1 MKVFLNKVAAV
12 FFVLCIIFIPLNFVN
27 NDFQLQI
34 TKFIFQDLIRFLENI
49 CFENAMKNIDF
60 SSDTISLNLLVLVL
74 LVIAVSIVFLLQII
88 LRTRI
93 EIILISKT
101 AIAYYLAFI
110 LLKYGFDKIF
120 KSQFYLPEPN
130 ILYSE
135 FKDLSRDILYWST
148 IGTSRFYSISLG
160 IIEIFTAVLILINR
174 TRIVGFLLSIGV
186 FINVILINFGFDISV
201 KTFSVLL
208 LSMAIWAVSDD
219 LKLIFDFFIRRKN
232 IQLATVDFHIITSK
246 PIRNGIK
253 TFIIGTFLIIILV
266 PYFESQNFNDDSVS
280 RPFLHGIYNVIN
292 IDSTK
297 NPLKINRVFI
307 HRKNYLILE
316 NSCHQKVDYYF
327 KIDSLKK
334 QLKLSDYHSKTQIIN
349 FNYLSK
355 DSVLVLVFPNF
366 KLIAKAEN
374 WRKSKVLQ
382 NDFHWA
388 IDAIE

>member
-1 MKVFLNKVAAV
+1 MKVFLNKIAAV
-12 FFVLCIIFIPLNFVN
+12 FFVLCMIFIPLHFVN
-27 NDFQLQI
+27 NDFQDEIVQFL
-34 TKFIFQDLIRFLENI
+34 FQDLIRFLENI
-49 CFENAMKNIDF
+49 FFENAMKNIDF

-74 LVIAVSIVFLLQII
+74 MVIAVSIVFLLQII
-88 LRTRI
+88 LRKRI
-93 EIILISKT
+93 DIILISKT
-101 AIAYYLAFI
+101 AIAYYLAFV

-160 IIEIFTAVLILINR
+160 IIEVFTAVLILINR
-174 TRIVGFLLSIGV
+174 TRIVGFLLSIGI

-208 LSMAIWAVSDD
+208 LTMAIWAISDE
-219 LKLIFDFFIRRKN
+219 LILIFDFFIRRRKT
-232 IQLATVDFHIITSK
+232 QLATSDFYLIK
-246 PIRNGIK
+246 PKSIRNGTK
-253 TFIIGTFLIIILV
+253 TFIIGSFFIIILL
-266 PYFESQNFNDDSVS
+266 PYFENQNFNDDCIS
-280 RPFLHGIYNVIN
+280 RPFLHGIYNVMN
-292 IDSTK
+292 SDSVK
-297 NPLKINRVFI
+297 NSLKINRIFI

-316 NSCHQKVDYYF
+316 NSKHKKLDYYF
-327 KIDSLKK
+327 EIDSFKK

-349 FNYLSK
+349 FNYSSK
-355 DSVLVLVFPNF
+355 DSVLELVFPNF

-382 NDFHWA
+382 NDFHWT

>member
-1 MKVFLNKVAAV
+1 MKVILNKTVAV
-12 FFVLCIIFIPLNFVN
+12 FFVLCMIFIPLNFVN
-27 NDFQLQI
+27 NDFQLKT
-34 TKFIFQDLIRFLENI
+34 TKFLFQDLILFLENI
-49 CFENAMKNIDF
+49 FFENAIKNIDF

-74 LVIAVSIVFLLQII
+74 MVIAVSFVFLLQII
-88 LRTRI
+88 LRKRI

-101 AIAYYLAFI
+101 AIAYYLAFV

-201 KTFSVLL
+201 KAFSVLL
-208 LSMAIWAVSDD
+208 LSMAIWAVSDE
-219 LKLIFDFFIRRKN
+219 LILIFDFFIRRKKT
-232 IQLATVDFHIITSK
+232 QLVTSDFYLIKSK
-246 PIRNGIK
+246 PARNGIK
-253 TFIIGTFLIIILV
+253 TFIIGSFFIVVLL
-266 PYFESQNFNDDSVS
+266 PYFENQNFNDDCVS

-292 IDSTK
+292 SDSTK
-297 NPLKINRVFI
+297 NPLKISRIFI

-316 NSCHQKVDYYF
+316 NSKHKKVDYYF
-327 KIDSLKK
+327 EIDSLKN
-334 QLKLSDYHSKTQIIN
+334 QLKLFDYHSKTQIIN
-349 FNYLSK
+349 FNYSSK
-355 DSVLVLVFPNF
+355 DSVLELVFPNF
-366 KLIAKAEN
+366 KIIAKAEN

-382 NDFHWA
+382 NDFHWT